1 MWRKYHSS
9 EIGKRLYIMQGAK
22 RLEQAFEKLEKWV
35 ENSSEISSL
44 SGNDGEKIKNLLS
57 ENKKLKEKQK
67 DATKRLDKIIS
78 KIEKGQA

>member
-1 MWRKYHSS
+1 
-9 EIGKRLYIMQGAK
+9 MQGAK

>member
-9 EIGKRLYIMQGAK
+9 EIGKRLYIMQGEK